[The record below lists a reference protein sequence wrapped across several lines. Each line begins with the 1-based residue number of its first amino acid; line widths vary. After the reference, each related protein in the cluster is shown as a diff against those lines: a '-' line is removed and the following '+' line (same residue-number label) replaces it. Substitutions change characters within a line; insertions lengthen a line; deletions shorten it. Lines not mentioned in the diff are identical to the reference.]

1 MDLKL
6 KAIACHESQF
16 PDFPAM
22 EARVRARCASLGKP
36 HGHAYAETFDRI
48 VLSR

>member
-6 KAIACHESQF
+6 KAIACHQSQF

-22 EARVRARCASLGKP
+22 EARVRNRCAALGRP
-36 HGHAYAETFDRI
+36 HGYAYAETFDRI
-48 VLSR
+48 LLSR